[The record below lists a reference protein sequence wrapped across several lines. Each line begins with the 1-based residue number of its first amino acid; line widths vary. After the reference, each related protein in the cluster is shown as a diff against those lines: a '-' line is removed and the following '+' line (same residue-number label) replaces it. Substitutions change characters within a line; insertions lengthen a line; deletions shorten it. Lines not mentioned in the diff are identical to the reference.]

1 MTRRPLCLVCL
12 LLMLGMCL
20 ADLLGFPLIRGNP
33 LPQEVQSWV
42 EKHPEATVCG
52 EVEKCTAGEFSVSV
66 WLKESYLIYNSEKV
80 SIENV
85 KVFLKENE
93 LVPAGTIV
101 LLSGKLERVPG
112 PRNPGEFDSRQ
123 YYACEHIYYFLKD
136 AQIEKKSES
145 YSAYR
150 QFLLNIRE
158 SFSKVFTETAG
169 EAAAMFQAI
178 VLGDKS
184 SLEDETKLRYQMGGI
199 VHIMA
204 ISGLHISVLGVGLYQ
219 LLMQTGMGIWP
230 SGLIALIVMLQF
242 GMMTGGT
249 VSAMRAVCMFLIS
262 VGAKMSGRIYDMMTA
277 LAAAAIL
284 ILMESPAYLYSSG
297 FLLSF
302 GAVLGIGVVSPAVMR
317 LAGARTKI
325 GKSLLASLS
334 VQLTTL
340 PVMLYFYG
348 EVSLAGIFLNLVVLP
363 TVSVVLGSGVA
374 AALLGQIFLQAGA
387 VAAVPGRILLWGY
400 EKLCVLTGKIPFL
413 TWTGGQPKIWQI
425 ALYYGFLGIVLWMD
439 YRNYEGKRMTG
450 SSEIRMPQIMRRW
463 NRTASEKILQRM
475 LCTLCIA
482 AGIALLGYH
491 PCPELKITCLDV
503 GQGDGIVVETPEKY
517 RFLIDGGSSSKSKVG
532 QYQILPFLKSQGISR
547 LDGILVSH
555 TDGDHISGVQELL
568 DFMGKGLISLRVDCL
583 YLPRLSCPSEEWK
596 ELVKAAEKADVQV
609 HMVSRGDTVKAGEL
623 KLAVLSPKQGAS
635 GENVNEDAMVFRLE
649 YKDFSGLFTGDIGAE
664 TEEKLMEENM
674 LADVDFL
681 KVGHHGSRHSTCQPF
696 LDTIRPQSAVIS
708 CSETNT
714 YGHPSPETIERLE
727 SSGCQ
732 VEYTMKNGA
741 ITLETDGEEMQIR
754 RFLSV
759 SGRGSSLRL
768 S

>member
-12 LLMLGMCL
+12 LLMLVMCL
-20 ADLLGFPLIRGNP
+20 ADFLGFPLIRGNP

-93 LVPAGTIV
+93 PVPAGTV
-101 LLSGKLERVPG
+101 LLLSGKLERVPG

-136 AQIEKKSES
+136 ARIEKKSES
-145 YSAYR
+145 YSGYR
-150 QFLLNIRE
+150 QFLLDMRE
-158 SFSKVFTETAG
+158 SFSQILTETAG
-169 EAAAMFQAI
+169 EAASLFQAI

-184 SLEDETKLRYQMGGI
+184 SLEEETKLRYQMGGI

-204 ISGLHISVLGVGLYQ
+204 ISGLHISVLGLGLYQ

-230 SGLIALIVMLQF
+230 SGLIALVVMVQY

-262 VGAKMSGRIYDMMTA
+262 VGAKITGRIYDMMTA

-317 LAGARTKI
+317 LSGARTKI

-340 PVMLYFYG
+340 PMLLYFYG

-363 TVSVVLGSGVA
+363 TVGVVLGSGVA
-374 AALLGQIFLQAGA
+374 AVLLGQIFLQAGA

-400 EKLCVLTGKIPFL
+400 EKMCILTGKIPFL
-413 TWTGGQPKIWQI
+413 TWTGGQPKTWQI
-425 ALYYGFLGIVLWMD
+425 AVYYGLFGIMLWMD
-439 YRNYEGKRMTG
+439 YRNYEGKKMTG

-463 NRTASEKILQRM
+463 KKTVPEKILQRII
-475 LCTLCIA
+475 CSLCIA
-482 AGIALLGYH
+482 TGVVLLGYH

-503 GQGDGIVVETPEKY
+503 GQGDGIVVETPVKF
-517 RFLIDGGSSSKSKVG
+517 RFLIDGGSSNKSKVG

-547 LDGILVSH
+547 LDGILISH
-555 TDGDHISGVQELL
+555 TDGDHISGVRELL
-568 DFMGKGLISLRVDCL
+568 DFMGKELISLQVGCL
-583 YLPRLSCPSEEWK
+583 YLPGLSCPSEEWV
-596 ELVKAAEKADVQV
+596 ELAKAAETAGVQV
-609 HMVSRGDTVKAGEL
+609 HMVSRDDTVKAG
-623 KLAVLSPKQGAS
+623 KLTLTVLSPKQGAS
-635 GENVNEDAMVFRLE
+635 GENVNEDAMVLRLD
-649 YKDFSGLFTGDIGAE
+649 YLDFCGLFTGDIGEE
-664 TEEKLMEENM
+664 TEKLLIQENM

-681 KVGHHGSRHSTCQPF
+681 KVGHHGSRYSSSQPF
-696 LDTIRPQSAVIS
+696 LDTIRPQVAVIS
-708 CSETNT
+708 CSETNI

-727 SSGCQ
+727 VSGCQ

-741 ITLETDGEEMQIR
+741 ITLETDGEEMKIR

-759 SGRGSSLRL
+759 SGTARSLRM

>member
-12 LLMLGMCL
+12 LLMLAMCL

-33 LPQEVQSWV
+33 LPQEVQLWV

-93 LVPAGTIV
+93 QVPAGTIV

-123 YYACEHIYYFLKD
+123 YYACERIYYFLKD
-136 AQIEKKSES
+136 ARIEKKSEN
-145 YSAYR
+145 YSRYR
-150 QFLLNIRE
+150 QFLLDLRE
-158 SFSKVFTETAG
+158 NFSQILTETAG
-169 EAAAMFQAI
+169 EAAAVFQAI

-204 ISGLHISVLGVGLYQ
+204 ISGLHISMLGVGLYQ

-230 SGLIALIVMLQF
+230 SGLIALVVMLQY

-262 VGAKMSGRIYDMMTA
+262 VGAKITGRIYDMMTA

-284 ILMESPAYLYSSG
+284 ILMEAPAYLYSSG

-317 LAGARTKI
+317 LSGVKTKI
-325 GKSLLASLS
+325 GKSFLASLS

-348 EVSLAGIFLNLVVLP
+348 EVSLAGIFLNLIVLP
-363 TVSVVLGSGVA
+363 TVGVVLGSGVA
-374 AALLGQIFLQAGA
+374 AVLLGLIFLQAGA
-387 VAAVPGRILLWGY
+387 AAAIPGRILLWAY
-400 EKLCVLTGKIPFL
+400 EKMCVLAGKIPFL
-413 TWTGGQPKIWQI
+413 TWTGGQPEIWQI
-425 ALYYGFLGIVLWMD
+425 AVYYGLLGIVLWMD
-439 YRNYEGKRMTG
+439 YRNYEEKRMTG
-450 SSEIRMPQIMRRW
+450 SYEIRMPQIMRRW
-463 NRTASEKILQRM
+463 KKTVPEKILQRII
-475 LCTLCIA
+475 CSLCIVT
-482 AGIALLGYH
+482 GIVLLGYH
-491 PCPELKITCLDV
+491 PCPNLKITCLDV
-503 GQGDGIVVETPEKY
+503 GQGDGIVVETSENY
-517 RFLIDGGSSSKSKVG
+517 RFLIDGGSSKSKVG

-547 LDGILVSH
+547 LDGILISH
-555 TDGDHISGVQELL
+555 TDGDHISGVKELL
-568 DFMGKGLISLRVDCL
+568 DFMGKGLISLRVASL
-583 YLPRLSCPSEEWK
+583 YLPKLSCPSEEWE
-596 ELVKAAEKADVQV
+596 ELVKAAEIAGVQV
-609 HMVSRGDTVKAGEL
+609 HMVSRGDTVKGGEL
-623 KLAVLSPKQGAS
+623 KLTVLSPKQGAS

-649 YKDFSGLFTGDIGAE
+649 YKDFNGLFTGDIGAE
-664 TEEKLMEENM
+664 TEEKLLEENM
-674 LADVDFL
+674 LTDMDFL
-681 KVGHHGSRHSTCQPF
+681 KVGHHGSRYSSSQPF
-696 LDTIRPQSAVIS
+696 LDTIRPQVAVIS

-727 SSGCQ
+727 ACGCQ
-732 VEYTMKNGA
+732 VEYTMKSGA
-741 ITLETDGEEMQIR
+741 VTLETDGGKMKIR
-754 RFLSV
+754 KFLSV
-759 SGRGSSLRL
+759 SGTARSLRM